1 MEYTIFAK
9 VMVVIMV
16 SLLDM
21 KAVSWKRTG
30 QGGIRTPWTGQL
42 EQDF

>member
-1 MEYTIFAK
+1 
-9 VMVVIMV
+9 MVAIMT

-21 KAVSWKRTG
+21 KTVSRRIPTG
-30 QGGIRTPWTGQL
+30 GLRTPWTGQL